1 MSMPII
7 TRAVAVI
14 LVAYAAPAWAQ
25 QESQT
30 THRTPAAAATPAQLT
45 ACVQSQQQVMAL
57 VDAGNRRLELAR
69 QTNDP
74 AAMRAAVD
82 EFQTTLS
89 MVRTQLASCAEL
101 AAAAPTADPH
111 AGHAMPTTQAAP
123 SPPAAP
129 PPSSADP
136 HAGHVMP
143 PPESAK
149 PAAPAATPPQS
160 AAPRATTPA
169 PRAATPTPAAADQH
183 AGHTMPTSAAPPAAK
198 PAAPAATRPRTAT
211 QPATPPALGADPH
224 AGHAMPT
231 PPTAP
236 AATPA
241 APPAAQ
247 PELVED
253 PVSKTKVDPKTSLR
267 VLHQGKM
274 YYFRS
279 DQERQEFMRNPGK
292 YVSAK

>member
-1 MSMPII
+1 MSISVMR
-7 TRAVAVI
+7 RALAMV
-14 LVAYAAPAWAQ
+14 LVASAIPAWAQ
-25 QESQT
+25 PGGQ
-30 THRTPAAAATPAQLT
+30 ATPGLQATTANAGQLT
-45 ACVQSQQQVMAL
+45 ACVQSQRQAIAL

-89 MVRTQLASCAEL
+89 MVKTQLASCAEL
-101 AAAAPTADPH
+101 AATAPA
-111 AGHAMPTTQAAP
+111 AGHAMPTTQAPP
-123 SPPAAP
+123 SPPAAS

-143 PPESAK
+143 
-149 PAAPAATPPQS
+149 
-160 AAPRATTPA
+160 
-169 PRAATPTPAAADQH
+169 TPAAA
-183 AGHTMPTSAAPPAAK
+183 PAAK
-198 PAAPAATRPRTAT
+198 PAAPAATRPRT
-211 QPATPPALGADPH
+211 PAPPPTPPAPAADPH

-231 PPTAP
+231 PPTPP

-241 APPAAQ
+241 APPAAE

-267 VLHQGKM
+267 VLYQGKM

-279 DQERQEFMRNPGK
+279 DKERQEFMRNPGK
-292 YVSAK
+292 YLSAK